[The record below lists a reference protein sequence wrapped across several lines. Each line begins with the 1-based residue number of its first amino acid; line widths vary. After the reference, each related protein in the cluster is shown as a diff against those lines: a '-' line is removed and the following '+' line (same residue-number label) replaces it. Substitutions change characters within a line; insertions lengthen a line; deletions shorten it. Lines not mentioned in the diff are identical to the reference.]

1 MDNKNK
7 DFFAAIK
14 KRRSIYALKKES
26 PISDDRIQELVE
38 DAVKHGPTS
47 FNSQSTRAVVLFGE
61 QHDKL
66 WNITT
71 ETLRKIVPEDSFSG
85 TEEKMNA
92 FKGAYGTVLFFSDES
107 IIQSLQ
113 EEFKLY
119 ADNFPVWGE
128 HATGILQY
136 IVWTSFAVEG
146 LGASLQ
152 HYNPLID
159 EAVRKEW
166 GIPESWKL
174 TGQMPFGVPAEPAG
188 EKEFAPISDR
198 VKVFK

>member
-66 WNITT
+66 WDITT

-85 TEEKMNA
+85 TEEKNEC
-92 FKGAYGTVLFFSDES
+92 F
-107 IIQSLQ
+107 
-113 EEFKLY
+113 
-119 ADNFPVWGE
+119 
-128 HATGILQY
+128 
-136 IVWTSFAVEG
+136 
-146 LGASLQ
+146 
-152 HYNPLID
+152 
-159 EAVRKEW
+159 
-166 GIPESWKL
+166 
-174 TGQMPFGVPAEPAG
+174 
-188 EKEFAPISDR
+188 
-198 VKVFK
+198 

>member
-1 MDNKNK
+1 MENK
-7 DFFAAIK
+7 DFFTAIK

-38 DAVKHGPTS
+38 EAVKHGPTS
-47 FNSQSTRAVVLFGE
+47 FNSQSTRAVVLFGGE
-61 QHDKL
+61 HDKL
-66 WNITT
+66 WDITT

-92 FKGAYGTVLFFSDES
+92 FKSAYGTVLFFSDES

-159 EAVRKEW
+159 KSVRKEW